1 MKRSVKMGVL
11 SVAVSAG
18 LSLAAPALRADG
30 AFQYY
35 PLTPCRLA
43 DTRSGNGG
51 VLAPSEDR
59 AFAVQGRCGVPAG
72 ARAVA
77 VNITAV
83 SPKGAGFL
91 TLYPAGITRPNVSSV
106 NFVNGD
112 SAVANGAIVPL
123 GAAGTFPNADLRVFA
138 GTGGTVQLVL
148 DVSGYFQ

>member
-18 LSLAAPALRADG
+18 LSLAAPALYADG
-30 AFQYY
+30 PFQYH

-51 VLAPSEDR
+51 VLTTMEDR
-59 AFAVQGRCGVPAG
+59 GFAVQGVCGVPSG
-72 ARAVA
+72 ARAVSL
-77 VNITAV
+77 NITAV
-83 SPKGAGFL
+83 RPTGAGFL
-91 TLYPAGITRPNVSSV
+91 TLYPAGIDRPTVSSV

-123 GAAGTFPNADLRVFA
+123 GDAPNADLRVFA
-138 GTGGTVQLVL
+138 YAGGGTVQLVL